1 MRMVKHF
8 VLATLTLGAL
18 GGLATYRAADSD
30 KPKYSIEEIMDKAH
44 KGKQNSLLSKVVGG
58 KANADQKK
66 ELLSLYQ
73 DLAKNKPEKGSQ
85 DDWKKRTSAL
95 VSAAKEAVD
104 GKPGAGPKIAKAAN
118 CKACH
123 TLHRGQ

>member
-30 KPKYSIEEIMDKAH
+30 KPKYSIEEIMGKAH
-44 KGKQNSLLSKVVGG
+44 DGKQNSLLAKVAGG

-85 DDWKKRTSAL
+85 DDWKKRTTAL
-95 VSAAKEAVD
+95 VSAAKDVVD
-104 GKPGAGPKIAKAAN
+104 GKADGTRKLRAAAN
-118 CKACH
+118 CKGCH
-123 TLHRGQ
+123 SLHK